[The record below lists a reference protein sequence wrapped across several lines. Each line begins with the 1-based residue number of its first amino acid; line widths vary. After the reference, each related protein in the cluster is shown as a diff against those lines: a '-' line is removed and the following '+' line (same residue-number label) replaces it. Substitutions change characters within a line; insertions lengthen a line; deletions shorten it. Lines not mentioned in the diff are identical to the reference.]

1 MSNRAAITDV
11 GSLNAF
17 GLRLTVD
24 VLSGGA
30 LVRDGVVK
38 RAVTVE
44 GDTHL
49 PAPFPVDI
57 FDTAT
62 AFEKLLV
69 GASLPGFFGKE
80 QGTAE
85 ALGARAVGMLEL
97 KVRRHR
103 QLFRAERSAVGLPF
117 IKRVGVLVEW
127 NGRDAAKQEGSLV
140 DVPGIESGVSGDI
153 GGRGMQGEH
162 GLIVQAAK
170 GGDIAFVE
178 GLAELSQHDIAV
190 DGIGASRDAG
200 AIAEEADLFFF
211 GRAISL
217 DLMAALFDAQAT
229 IGIAFGDVSDIEAAF
244 DLDLIV
250 VLTYPGKNVLD
261 IKGDRFP
268 QAGDFLLQGLNALH
282 QQALEEGLIE
292 VLQLGTQPVIAR
304 HGALDIK
311 AVRGGHGHGSGGQRA
326 KAQFK
331 HEPGMAQQ
339 KEAQLRAV
347 DETFGEADKKGL
359 EGSTAG
365 MRTRTALVTSG
376 ILLIDLGPIEVG
388 KESAI
393 VLNHGVSFA
402 QTGKRVLVKKSG
414 FCYHTGKLLLQ
425 SSCKIDKRTL
435 SQELASCQVQLVACL
450 SG

>member
-11 GSLNAF
+11 WALNAF

-24 VLSGGA
+24 ALSRGA

-44 GDTHL
+44 GDTPL

-69 GASLPGFFGKE
+69 GAGLPGFFGKE

-153 GGRGMQGEH
+153 DGIGIYGQHHLVVEATK
-162 GLIVQAAK
+162 V
-170 GGDIAFVE
+170 GDITLIE
-178 GLAELSQHDIAV
+178 RLGELSQHDIAV

-311 AVRGGHGHGSGGQRA
+311 AVR
-326 KAQFK
+326 
-331 HEPGMAQQ
+331 
-339 KEAQLRAV
+339 
-347 DETFGEADKKGL
+347 
-359 EGSTAG
+359 
-365 MRTRTALVTSG
+365 
-376 ILLIDLGPIEVG
+376 
-388 KESAI
+388 
-393 VLNHGVSFA
+393 
-402 QTGKRVLVKKSG
+402 
-414 FCYHTGKLLLQ
+414 
-425 SSCKIDKRTL
+425 
-435 SQELASCQVQLVACL
+435 
-450 SG
+450 